1 MKIKYFF
8 FLALSI
14 TFSSSV
20 FASDKEASVD
30 MLVGACVAC
39 HGNNGNSEG
48 PAIPT
53 IAGMT
58 ANYFIGAMLSYKFI
72 DDLSKAEDIVDND
85 ESLEL
90 VLIWERNPTI
100 MHRIAKGYTVSEI
113 KKMGKYFE
121 EQKFIPAKQKY
132 NKKLVKAG
140 GSQHENQC
148 SKCHVEGGKSNEDDM
163 PIIAGQWS
171 LYTKYKLDDFNA
183 GLRGMPKKMKS
194 SLDKYHKATNSKEY
208 QDLLD
213 FYASQQ

>member
-1 MKIKYFF
+1 
-8 FLALSI
+8 
-14 TFSSSV
+14 
-20 FASDKEASVD
+20 
-30 MLVGACVAC
+30 
-39 HGNNGNSEG
+39 
-48 PAIPT
+48 
-53 IAGMT
+53 
-58 ANYFIGAMLSYKFI
+58 
-72 DDLSKAEDIVDND
+72 
-85 ESLEL
+85 
-90 VLIWERNPTI
+90 
-100 MHRIAKGYTVSEI
+100 
-113 KKMGKYFE
+113 MGKYFE

>member
-72 DDLSKAEDIVDND
+72 DDLSKAC
-85 ESLEL
+85 L
-90 VLIWERNPTI
+90 
-100 MHRIAKGYTVSEI
+100 
-113 KKMGKYFE
+113 
-121 EQKFIPAKQKY
+121 
-132 NKKLVKAG
+132 
-140 GSQHENQC
+140 
-148 SKCHVEGGKSNEDDM
+148 
-163 PIIAGQWS
+163 
-171 LYTKYKLDDFNA
+171 LYTSDAAD
-183 GLRGMPKKMKS
+183 
-194 SLDKYHKATNSKEY
+194 EV
-208 QDLLD
+208 
-213 FYASQQ
+213 